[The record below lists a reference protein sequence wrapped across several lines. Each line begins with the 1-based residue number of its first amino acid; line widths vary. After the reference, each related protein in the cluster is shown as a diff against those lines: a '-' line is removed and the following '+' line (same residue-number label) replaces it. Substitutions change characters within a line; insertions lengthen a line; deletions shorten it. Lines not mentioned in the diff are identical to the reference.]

1 MSPDQ
6 IKAVASLIIQVKE
19 RNGKPVNLN
28 VIIATIESLGIREID
43 AQNDYGFKSISHLA
57 EYIYKT
63 FGLRAYNNLKNDKQ
77 RIAEAKN
84 YKKIA
89 IASNFSSRAVKQFVV
104 ENGSGIANFFP
115 VSIQVISI
123 VLFGI
128 SLWTFSK
135 FNNLQST
142 AVVLGVII
150 GFIATGGFV
159 QVIGK
164 QVSYYWYNEDFYMAR
179 HSVIKIIKYGTQT
192 IFAMFLLSAVL
203 NFITPLYSFSFVIIC
218 FAYALLI
225 GFLLLVLAPLYALK
239 QRWMI
244 TVSITLGTALAL
256 ALHFTTNIP
265 VYIIHWSSIL
275 FAALISVFYLQWF
288 LKHTLKRKISRS
300 IVEPKVTLSIYRN
313 FNYFLY
319 GIFFFLFIFM
329 DRIIAWSSST
339 NREIPYLFYYEK
351 DYEIGMD
358 LAILFFFLL
367 GGVLE
372 YSITSFNRH
381 LDYYQLIHSYS
392 KFKKFNSKMIE
403 LYYRNLRLLLIT
415 TVGVAILL
423 YLIMTQPWGYSAG
436 FDETLSVLSIK
447 VSILGSLGYIFLT
460 IGVLNTL
467 YLYTL
472 NQNRKPLI
480 AIIAALI
487 TNFTFG
493 VLCSR
498 LISYEYAVIGMMLG
512 SLVFMI
518 VTFRYTKRFFKNLD
532 YYYYAAY

>member
-1 MSPDQ
+1 MSPEQ
-6 IKAVASLIIQVKE
+6 RKSVATLFIQNKE

-28 VIIATIESLGIREID
+28 VVIATIESLGIREID
-43 AQNDYGFKSISHLA
+43 VQKDFGFESILHLA
-57 EYIYKT
+57 EYIYKIIS
-63 FGLRAYNNLKNDKQ
+63 LKAYNNLKNDKQ

-89 IASNFSSRAVKQFVV
+89 ISSYFSSRAVKQFIS
-104 ENGSGIANFFP
+104 ENGSGIANFLP

-150 GFIATGGFV
+150 GFVATGGFV

-164 QVSYYWYNEDFYMAR
+164 QVSYYWYNEDFFMAK
-179 HSVIKIIKYGTQT
+179 HSVIYIIKYGTQT
-192 IFAMFLLSAVL
+192 ILAMFLLSALL
-203 NFITPLYSFSFVIIC
+203 NFIIPLYSFGFVLIC
-218 FAYALLI
+218 FSYAFFI

-256 ALHFTTNIP
+256 ALHFFTEIP
-265 VYIIHWSSIL
+265 VYFLHWCGIL
-275 FAALISVFYLQWF
+275 LAAFTSLSYLQWF
-288 LKHTLKRKISRS
+288 LEHTVKKKKPKV
-300 IVEPKVTLSIYRN
+300 IVEPKIVLSIYRN
-313 FNYFLY
+313 FNHFLY
-319 GIFFFLFIFM
+319 GIFFFLFVFM

-372 YSITSFNRH
+372 FSVTSFNRH
-381 LDYYQLIHSYS
+381 LDYFQLVHSYS
-392 KFKKFNSKMIE
+392 KFEKFNRKMME
-403 LYYRNLRLLLIT
+403 LYFRHLKLLLFATI
-415 TVGVAILL
+415 GVVIFLH
-423 YLIMTQPWGYSAG
+423 LIITQPWGYSAG
-436 FDETLSVLSIK
+436 FDEALSDLSIK
-447 VSILGSLGYIFLT
+447 VSILGSLGYIFFT

-467 YLYTL
+467 YLFTL
-472 NQNRKPLI
+472 NQNRKPLV
-480 AIIAALI
+480 AIIAALL
-487 TNFTFG
+487 TNFISG
-493 VLCSR
+493 VLFSR
-498 LISYEYAVIGMMLG
+498 LVSYEYAVIGMMLG

-518 VTFRYTKRFFKNLD
+518 ITLRYTRTFFKNLD

>member
-1 MSPDQ
+1 MNPEQ
-6 IKAVASLIIQVKE
+6 RKAVAHLIIAIKD

-28 VIIATIESLGIREID
+28 VVIATIESLGIREVD
-43 AQNDYGFKSISHLA
+43 VEKDFGFDSILNLA
-57 EYIYKT
+57 NYIYKV
-63 FGLRAYNNLKNDKQ
+63 FGLKAYNDLKNDKQ
-77 RIAEAKN
+77 RVVEAKN

-89 IASNFSSRAVKQFVV
+89 ISSYFSSRAVKQFIL
-104 ENGSGIANFFP
+104 ENGSGISNFLP
-115 VSIQVISI
+115 VAIQVISI

-142 AVVLGVII
+142 AVVLGVIV
-150 GFIATGGFV
+150 GFVATGGFV

-179 HSVIKIIKYGTQT
+179 HSVLNIIKYGTLT
-192 IFAMFLLSAVL
+192 ILVIFIFSALL
-203 NFITPLYSFSFVIIC
+203 NFIIPLYSISFVIIC
-218 FAYALLI
+218 FSYALFI

-244 TVSITLGTALAL
+244 TVSISLGTALAL
-256 ALHFTTNIP
+256 ALHFFTNVP
-265 VYIIHWSSIL
+265 VYFLHWAGIVVAALTSIL
-275 FAALISVFYLQWF
+275 YLQWF
-288 LKHTLKRKISRS
+288 LKHTLKKKKSRS

-319 GIFFFLFIFM
+319 GIFFFLFVFM

-372 YSITSFNRH
+372 YSISSFNRH
-381 LDYYQLIHSYS
+381 LDYFQLIHTYS
-392 KFKKFNSKMIE
+392 KFKKFNRKMTG
-403 LYYRNLRLLLIT
+403 LYHRHLRLLLFT
-415 TVGVAILL
+415 TMGVAILL
-423 YLIMTQPWGYSAG
+423 YLIMTQPWGYKAG
-436 FDETLSVLSIK
+436 FDEALSELSIK
-447 VSILGSLGYIFLT
+447 VSILGSIGYIFLT

-472 NQNRKPLI
+472 NQNRKPLV
-480 AIIAALI
+480 AIIAALL
-487 TNFTFG
+487 TNFISG
-493 VLCSR
+493 VILSR
-498 LISYEYAVIGMMLG
+498 LISYEYAVVGLMLG
-512 SLVFMI
+512 SLVFML
-518 VTFRYTKRFFKNLD
+518 VTFRYTKQFFKNLD

>member
-1 MSPDQ
+1 
-6 IKAVASLIIQVKE
+6 
-19 RNGKPVNLN
+19 
-28 VIIATIESLGIREID
+28 
-43 AQNDYGFKSISHLA
+43 
-57 EYIYKT
+57 
-63 FGLRAYNNLKNDKQ
+63 
-77 RIAEAKN
+77 
-84 YKKIA
+84 
-89 IASNFSSRAVKQFVV
+89 
-104 ENGSGIANFFP
+104 
-115 VSIQVISI
+115 
-123 VLFGI
+123 
-128 SLWTFSK
+128 
-135 FNNLQST
+135 
-142 AVVLGVII
+142 
-150 GFIATGGFV
+150 
-159 QVIGK
+159 
-164 QVSYYWYNEDFYMAR
+164 
-179 HSVIKIIKYGTQT
+179 
-192 IFAMFLLSAVL
+192 
-203 NFITPLYSFSFVIIC
+203 
-218 FAYALLI
+218 
-225 GFLLLVLAPLYALK
+225 
-239 QRWMI
+239 
-244 TVSITLGTALAL
+244 
-256 ALHFTTNIP
+256 
-265 VYIIHWSSIL
+265 
-275 FAALISVFYLQWF
+275 
-288 LKHTLKRKISRS
+288 
-300 IVEPKVTLSIYRN
+300 
-313 FNYFLY
+313 
-319 GIFFFLFIFM
+319 M

-436 FDETLSVLSIK
+436 FDETLSELSIK